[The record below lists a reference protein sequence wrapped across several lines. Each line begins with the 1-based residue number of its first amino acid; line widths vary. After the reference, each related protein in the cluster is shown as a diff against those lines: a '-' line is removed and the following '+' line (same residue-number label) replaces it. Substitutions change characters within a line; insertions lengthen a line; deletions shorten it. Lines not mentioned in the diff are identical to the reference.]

1 MHQNTKED
9 AIVQCIVC
17 ERYTDSRLTFSC
29 RQCRKSPLCL
39 THKERKYGVCTWCAA
54 EKEMQIYNSLKTQER
69 SIHAFMKLSQFIFIL
84 VSMLFIAKKFFFDI
98 IPLYVKDTILL
109 EYLFPFG
116 GFSIAAIAFSYLV
129 LFSQRK
135 KLREIEAK
143 IEVHKNLSRSHLY

>member
-1 MHQNTKED
+1 
-9 AIVQCIVC
+9 
-17 ERYTDSRLTFSC
+17 
-29 RQCRKSPLCL
+29 
-39 THKERKYGVCTWCAA
+39 
-54 EKEMQIYNSLKTQER
+54 MQIYNSLKTRER

-98 IPLYVKDTILL
+98 IPLYVKDTIFL

-143 IEVHKNLSRSHLY
+143 LQVHKNLSRTHLY